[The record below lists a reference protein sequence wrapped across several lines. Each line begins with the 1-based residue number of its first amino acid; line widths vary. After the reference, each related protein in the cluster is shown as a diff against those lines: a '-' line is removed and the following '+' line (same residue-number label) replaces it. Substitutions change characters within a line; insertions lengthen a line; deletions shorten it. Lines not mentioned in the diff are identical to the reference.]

1 MIVHYDEVFFINMQ
15 FLFPKGIKT
24 IVEKDHFLG
33 DNMLLHV
40 ERYYPFMGT
49 VEPVDSKT
57 PRYSSSEIP
66 VSKHPHFHMN
76 VDVDIIEF
84 VMKENNEGLELKGGL
99 FSQQALINWTNRD
112 GYVLIKYNPKGQKP
126 DEEFDEDD
134 WEKHCREIMTDVLKR
149 FTVTDIPIDQDM
161 WEPVINQMP
170 QIEVSMF
177 PHYSAQVKKCE
188 DLKQLKLIC
197 LKKDSPSFE
206 EKLQN
211 RLAEIRQA
219 ELDKTLDKRTLT
231 DIPNE
236 KLQLLKNAE
245 IEKIL
250 KLDVHQDLQT
260 EIDLSRR
267 SLFLKTP
274 EGKMCSAIA
283 YLRKRLEEI
292 DQNSLSSPPEI
303 IEILKTKVGKRKL
316 NNELK
321 EATEGCAFNVNE
333 KDNAVLF
340 LGKTPYD
347 TQRGH
352 QRAESV
358 LITGK
363 IDLKDRDNE
372 LLKSEKWS
380 KLCRDF
386 EKSLKIRCERRLT
399 EFHVFGLKKDVDE
412 ALKKMRELLNEGNA
426 KEGEFRFDSPIHQ
439 RFFHAFYTEEIT
451 KLEESLS
458 NDSVKITSHETG
470 NLFFTGT
477 VEGVKE
483 VKDKLSA
490 LQEDT
495 QQKSQNIS
503 LPGMRSFLA
512 KNKGELVGAVEREH
526 RCVIEIDE
534 ISDREDDSDDTAS
547 LSSDSMD
554 FDEDDETF
562 VTIEGK
568 KIIWKLGNI
577 ADEEVCDC

>member
-1 MIVHYDEVFFINMQ
+1 MNGNHGYFLKKIQ
-15 FLFPKGIKT
+15 FLFPKGVKT

-33 DNMLLHV
+33 DNVLLHV
-40 ERYYPFMGT
+40 ERYYTFMGT

-66 VSKHPHFHMN
+66 VSEQPHFHMN

-84 VMKENNEGLELKGGL
+84 VMRKSNQSLELKDRL
-99 FSQQALINWTNRD
+99 FRQQALINSTNRD
-112 GYVLIKYNPKGQKP
+112 GYVLIKYNSKGQKP
-126 DEEFDEDD
+126 DEEFDEDE
-134 WEKHCREIMTDVLKR
+134 WEKQCREIITDVLNR
-149 FTVTDIPIDQDM
+149 FTVTDIPVDKDI

-170 QIEVSMF
+170 QIEVNMF
-177 PHYSAQVKKCE
+177 PNYSAQVKKCE

-197 LKKDSPSFE
+197 LKKNSPSFE
-206 EKLQN
+206 KKLQN
-211 RLAEIRQA
+211 RLAEITQA
-219 ELDKTLDKRTLT
+219 ELDKTLEKRTLT

-250 KLDVHQDLQT
+250 KQDVHQDIQT
-260 EIDLSRR
+260 EIDLSKR

-274 EGKMCSAIA
+274 QGKMCSAIP

-321 EATEGCAFNVNE
+321 EDTEGCDFNVNE
-333 KDNAVLF
+333 KNNAVLF
-340 LGKTPYD
+340 LGRTPSD

-372 LLKSEKWS
+372 LVKSEKWS
-380 KLCRDF
+380 ELCRDF
-386 EKSLKIRCERRLT
+386 EKRLKIRCKRRLT
-399 EFHVFGLKKDVDE
+399 EFHVFGFKKDVDE
-412 ALKKMRELLNEGNA
+412 ALKKMRELLNERNA
-426 KEGEFRFDSPIHQ
+426 KEGEFRFDSPIHR
-439 RFFHAFYTEEIT
+439 RFFHTFYTEEIT

-458 NDSVKITSHETG
+458 TDSVKITSDETG
-470 NLFFTGT
+470 DLLFTGT
-477 VEGVKE
+477 VDGVKE

-490 LQEDT
+490 LQEDI

-503 LPGMRSFLA
+503 LPGMRSFLS
-512 KNKGELVGAVEREH
+512 KNKGELVGSVEREH
-526 RCVIEIDE
+526 KCIIEIEE
-534 ISDREDDSDDTAS
+534 ISDREVDSDDTSS
-547 LSSDSMD
+547 LSSNGED
-554 FDEDDETF
+554 FDEDDEMF
-562 VTIEGK
+562 VTTEGK

-577 ADEEVCDC
+577 AEEEVCGF

>member
-1 MIVHYDEVFFINMQ
+1 MQ
-15 FLFPKGIKT
+15 FLFPKGVKT

-33 DNMLLHV
+33 DNLLLHV
-40 ERYYPFMGT
+40 ERYYPFMDT

-66 VSKHPHFHMN
+66 VSEQPHFHMN

-84 VMKENNEGLELKGGL
+84 VMKKSNQSLELKDRL
-99 FSQQALINWTNRD
+99 FRQQALINCTNRD
-112 GYVLIKYNPKGQKP
+112 GYVLIRYNSKGQKP
-126 DEEFDEDD
+126 DEEFDEDE
-134 WEKHCREIMTDVLKR
+134 WEKQCREIIADVVDR
-149 FTVTDIPIDQDM
+149 FTVTDIPVDKDI
-161 WEPVINQMP
+161 WEPVVNQMP
-170 QIEVSMF
+170 QIEVNMF
-177 PHYSAQVKKCE
+177 PNYSAQVKKCE

-197 LKKDSPSFE
+197 LKKNSPSFE
-206 EKLQN
+206 EKLQH
-211 RLAEIRQA
+211 RLTEITQA
-219 ELDKTLDKRTLT
+219 ELDKTLEKRTLT

-250 KLDVHQDLQT
+250 KQDVHQDIQT
-260 EIDLSRR
+260 EIDLSKR

-274 EGKMCSAIA
+274 EGKMCSATT

-303 IEILKTKVGKRKL
+303 LEILKTKVGKRKL

-321 EATEGCAFNVNE
+321 EATEGCDFNVNE
-333 KDNAVLF
+333 KNNAVLF
-340 LGKTPYD
+340 LGRTPSD

-380 KLCRDF
+380 ELCRDF
-386 EKSLKIRCERRLT
+386 GKRLKIRCERRLT
-399 EFHVFGLKKDVDE
+399 EFQVFGFKKDVDE
-412 ALKKMRELLNEGNA
+412 ALKKLRELLNERNA
-426 KEGEFRFDSPIHQ
+426 KEGEFRFDSLIHQ
-439 RFFHAFYTEEIT
+439 RFFHTFYTEEIT

-458 NDSVKITSHETG
+458 TDSVKITFDETG
-470 NLFFTGT
+470 DLFFTGT
-477 VEGVKE
+477 VDGVKE

-490 LQEDT
+490 LQEDI

-512 KNKGELVGAVEREH
+512 KNKGELVGSVEREH
-526 RCVIEIDE
+526 KCIIEIEE
-534 ISDREDDSDDTAS
+534 ISDREDDSDDPASS
-547 LSSDSMD
+547 LSSDRED
-554 FDEDDETF
+554 VDEDDEMF
-562 VTIEGK
+562 VTTEGK

-577 ADEEVCDC
+577 AEEEVCDC